1 MELQMTHKL
10 YWEDSRL
17 ITFRATVVAC
27 QSGAGRTA
35 IVLDQTAFYPTGG
48 GQPCDIGRLGPHQ
61 VDEVTIDD
69 QERILHWIDGA
80 TTLNPGETITGEID
94 WARRR
99 EMLQQHTAQHILSQ
113 AFFQLFG
120 AETAGFRITDR
131 STEIDLTL
139 DATPD
144 QLPQM
149 IREAEALA
157 NSIVFD
163 NRPVRQHQLTPAEA
177 AKLPLRK
184 ESFVT
189 DCVRVVEIADFDWS
203 PCGGTHATM
212 TGEVGLIVVRTSE
225 RAKRMVRIHFLAG
238 VRALADYRIGNDIND
253 TLARRLS
260 VGREELDSAIERLQS
275 ESKRLLRRNRELG
288 QIAAEVEAAQL
299 LSAVTMSS
307 AGVRLV
313 TSVFDD
319 RDFDELKLLAH
330 QLVAA
335 HGVLALLA
343 TRQDSTV
350 RLVFARSGDLLCDV
364 NQMMKQAV
372 ERLGGRGGG
381 RPDFAQGGGDD
392 IPDLPGFLESLANF
406 DLPASA

>member
-1 MELQMTHKL
+1 MTSEVTKKL

-17 ITFRATVVAC
+17 TRFSATVVD
-27 QSGAGRTA
+27 SYPRDGRTA

-48 GQPCDIGRLGPHQ
+48 GQPCDRGQLASYPVR
-61 VDEVTIDD
+61 EVEIDD
-69 QERILHWIDGA
+69 EERILHWIDGGIP
-80 TTLNPGETITGEID
+80 LQPGEIVAGEID
-94 WARRR
+94 LPRRR
-99 EMLQQHTAQHILSQ
+99 ELTQQHTGQHILSQ

-131 STEIDLTL
+131 ATEIDLTL
-139 DATPD
+139 DAPPD
-144 QLPQM
+144 QIPRM
-149 IREAEALA
+149 IREAEDLA

-163 NRPVRQHQLTPAEA
+163 NRPIRLHELSPAEA

-203 PCGGTHATM
+203 PCGGTHAAT
-212 TGEVGLIVVRTSE
+212 TGEVGLIVVRSSE

-238 VRALADYRIGNDIND
+238 VRALADYRITNEITEN
-253 TLARRLS
+253 LARRLS
-260 VGREELDSAIERLQS
+260 VGREELDSAIDRQQE
-275 ESKRLLRRNRELG
+275 ETKRLLRRNRELS
-288 QIAAEVEAAQL
+288 QIAAEVEARQL
-299 LSAVTMSS
+299 LSTDTTS
-307 AGVRLV
+307 ADGARLV
-313 TSVFDD
+313 VRVFDD

-335 HGVLALLA
+335 PGVLALLA

-392 IPDLPGFLESLANF
+392 IPDLPGFLESL
-406 DLPASA
+406 ST